1 VVVLFIDHDQ
11 REIGGG
17 SEYGTTSPATDR
29 SSGRKSDPGI
39 RAIAIRLRAI
49 YPNE

>member
-11 REIGGG
+11 REIRGG
-17 SEYGTTSPATDR
+17 SEHGTTSPATHQ
-29 SSGRKSDPGI
+29 SSGRKGDPRI

-49 YPNE
+49 YPDE